1 MARHFEGTVF
11 LKKKWAFS
19 KNKNGT
25 HCLFPGGGGVT
36 TIYEGTGCAIFE
48 GAFFPAE
55 NKFWGIIFGKM
66 TCSHK
71 FWGVILEK

>member
-1 MARHFEGTVF
+1 MIDRARQT
-11 LKKKWAFS
+11 LLIIAS
-19 KNKNGT
+19 KGIYKAESRW
-25 HCLFPGGGGVT
+25 GGGVT
-36 TIYEGTGCAIFE
+36 TIYEGTGCAIFW

-66 TCSHK
+66 TSSHK